1 MAACSCVGFKLKPLK
16 ILFSTFG
23 SLGDLHPFLALA
35 LEAKARG
42 HCPIIATSR
51 RYGRKIEALGI
62 EFRAVAPDLPDED
75 DFAPLAKRVMN
86 ERDGPRFLFQE
97 LLAPTVETQF
107 TDLLLASEDA
117 EVLVT
122 HPAALAGPLVARHLK
137 KKWMSSVLAP
147 ISLWSRRDPSVPP
160 TQPHLDPLRVLGPL
174 WGEILVR
181 IGRRVTRSWVLEVE
195 RLVRERNLERVGHPL
210 FEGQFSPFGTLALF
224 SKHFCPPQRDWPRN
238 TTATGFCFYDSS
250 GHKAATEQSEW
261 KAWMES
267 GSPPVVWT
275 LGSSA
280 VHDAGDFYL
289 DGSCL
294 PEVSEF
300 RTNLALRSLL
310 LTGGLQ
316 DNALLIKEDAD
327 LVARRLGFVNAD
339 EVPINQRRVLAVDY
353 APYSQVFPLASCVV
367 HQGGAGTMAQ
377 ALRAGVPQIIQPFAH
392 DQGDN
397 AARIGRLGVGFSFR
411 RNTFKNKYTRTIY
424 SAVEDVLKL
433 QPRARE
439 LGELIRREN
448 GPRAA
453 CETLE
458 RL

>member
-51 RYGRKIEALGI
+51 RYGGKIEALGI

-107 TDLLLASEDA
+107 TDLLLASEDVD
-117 EVLVT
+117 VLVT

-280 VHDAGDFYL
+280 VHDAGDFYWQ
-289 DGSCL
+289 GARECL
-294 PEVSEF
+294 KNGRRAVLLAGAAATQLQDEEWQDQV
-300 RTNLALRSLL
+300 LAL
-310 LTGGLQ
+310 
-316 DNALLIKEDAD
+316 
-327 LVARRLGFVNAD
+327 
-339 EVPINQRRVLAVDY
+339 DY
-353 APYSQVFPLASCVV
+353 APYSQIFPHAWAVV
-367 HQGGAGTMAQ
+367 HQGGAGTTAQ
-377 ALRAGVPQIIQPFAH
+377 ALRAGVPQIIAPFAH
-392 DQGDN
+392 DQPDH
-397 AARIGRLGVGFSFR
+397 ASRIARLGVGFPLQ
-411 RNTFKNKYTRTIY
+411 KYPGRAIGTLSERY
-424 SAVEDVLKL
+424 PQLSN
-433 QPRARE
+433 RARE
-439 LGELIRREN
+439 LGERIQHEN
-448 GPRAA
+448 GPRVA

-458 RL
+458 QLC